1 MDKKNGISHMK
12 KIMILVV
19 LCYIQSCMYSQ
30 DIDSLI
36 SIKGYY
42 VTVFSK
48 HDIVFSYEQQIKR
61 EEGQSYSASID
72 YKQFYFFIP
81 MQVGNKIVCEND
93 MVLEKFLRNGQND
106 SIYVIPNAHNM
117 GILKTIK
124 ILTSDV
130 SKETCIM
137 SNALL
142 LSPYYEIS
150 GNNNYLFHCAYV
162 EGYARHK
169 HIQEIEKEWQ
179 DYLLNIC
186 FIDKKMENAEF
197 FLLLKSTITHH
208 ILKSLNL
215 KNGFHTQTK
224 CIY

>member
-1 MDKKNGISHMK
+1 
-12 KIMILVV
+12 MILVV
-19 LCYIQSCMYSQ
+19 LCYVQSCMYSQ

-48 HDIVFSYEQQIKR
+48 QDIVFSYEQQIKR
-61 EEGQSYSASID
+61 EEGKSYSSSID
-72 YKQFYFFIP
+72 YKQFSFFIP
-81 MQVGNKIVCEND
+81 MQVGNKIVCEKD
-93 MVLEKFLRNGQND
+93 IVLEKFLRNGQND
-106 SIYVIPNAHNM
+106 SIYVIPNAHNI

-130 SKETCIM
+130 SKETCIL

-150 GNNNYLFHCAYV
+150 GNDNYLFHCTYV
-162 EGYARHK
+162 EGYARHM

-197 FLLLKSTITHH
+197 FFIVKINNYTPYIEVPKLKKW
-208 ILKSLNL
+208 LPYLN
-215 KNGFHTQTK
+215 
-224 CIY
+224 